1 MINSIS
7 IPVGAVVATEN
18 FIGKDVINQ
27 ENLSRLEDSICE
39 MLKDQTGSGRK
50 KTRH

>member
-39 MLKDQTGSGRK
+39 MLKDQDWLRQE